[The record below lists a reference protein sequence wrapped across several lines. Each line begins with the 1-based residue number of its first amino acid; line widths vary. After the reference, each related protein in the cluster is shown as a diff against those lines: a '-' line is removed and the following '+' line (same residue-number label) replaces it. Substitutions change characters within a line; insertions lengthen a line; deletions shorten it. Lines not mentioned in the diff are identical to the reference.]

1 MTTEID
7 RFPHG
12 LLDFH
17 NFMVEQWLLFCGG
30 RLFCQRIANFAT
42 DKIDGVV
49 CATRRGVQ
57 YFACTKRHQVSE
69 QVLKPPLS
77 NGLFIIALTTM
88 SFEFPGRL
96 NAAID
101 GSFKGQPIFS

>member
-30 RLFCQRIANFAT
+30 RLFRQRIANFAT
-42 DKIDGVV
+42 DKKDGVV

-57 YFACTKRHQVSE
+57 YFVGTTW
-69 QVLKPPLS
+69 
-77 NGLFIIALTTM
+77 NGAVHAQKASGNWT
-88 SFEFPGRL
+88 
-96 NAAID
+96 
-101 GSFKGQPIFS
+101 SFKVTIKQWVV